1 MGKTA
6 ADSIVVISRINCSI
20 GRRRR
25 VGCVFLDSIGPAC
38 DYYYTQILF
47 SAEPGIIAAV
57 YRKLMCDKLHH
68 TSTSFFKKLPSAVGR
83 PASAIPGKAYHKFVF
98 IDSDKTRTGRTDT
111 HHRIIVFLF
120 KFHTGKIRYPI

>member
-6 ADSIVVISRINCSI
+6 ADSIVVISGINCSI

-57 YRKLMCDKLHH
+57 CRKLMCDNPSHINF
-68 TSTSFFKKLPSAVGR
+68 FFKKLPSAIGC

-120 KFHTGKIRYPI
+120 KFHTGKIRYTI